1 MILTFTGII
10 HSQVGQPRA
19 GDRHL
24 NVTISASQV
33 PLPVA
38 VCGSVVVNRTGA
50 TAREPIGPPNRPSS
64 EMITMR
70 GFGPEARWLLP
81 TAALVLVSASCGVHQ
96 AGTSSAQPSG
106 PVTLISGVVE
116 ARPGCPVE
124 RPSRMCKPRP
134 LGDVRVEARSLAAGM
149 TASARTRAD
158 GRYSFRLGQGRYVL
172 VAVTRQVLPRCPHVL
187 VSVTSPAAVRE
198 NINCDSGIR

>member
-1 MILTFTGII
+1 MMEA
-10 HSQVGQPRA
+10 A
-19 GDRHL
+19 GCTRREGRPGYA
-24 NVTISASQV
+24 TR
-33 PLPVA
+33 
-38 VCGSVVVNRTGA
+38 NRPA
-50 TAREPIGPPNRPSS
+50 HPNRPSS

-70 GFGPEARWLLP
+70 WFGPQARWLLL
-81 TAALVLVSASCGVHQ
+81 TAALVMVSASCGVRP
-96 AGTSSAQPSG
+96 AGTGPARPSG

-124 RPSRMCKPRP
+124 RPSRLCKPRP
-134 LGDVRVEARSLAAGM
+134 LGDVRVEARSLPAGV

-158 GRYSFRLGQGRYVL
+158 GHYSFRLGQGRYVL

-187 VSVTSPAAVRE
+187 VSVTSSAPVRA